1 MKESVLKTFWRDTY
15 QSKSPIPFI
24 ISVQVII
31 FVLIHLFDLLKEV
44 NLLQISLYDY
54 ATDYLSLPLSFSQ
67 FLTQPW
73 SIITYPFLY
82 TGLFQLLFD
91 CLWLYWMGNI
101 FLNFLNKRQFL
112 FLYFS
117 TVFLGACL
125 YLGLGV
131 IPILQN
137 SVQLSFH
144 TSTFALGA
152 VVAAVATLAPRYEVR
167 LLLIGSVSLKTIA
180 LIYICIELIFTGL
193 MNKAGGISFLA
204 AAGWGVLFI
213 RLLQQGKDLSLLKW
227 RNPIKKP
234 TMKVMHQ
241 GKTASISNS
250 SYRHVSDLPNQAEI
264 DEILDKISV
273 GGYESLTSREKEVL
287 FQASKDDK

>member
-44 NLLQISLYDY
+44 NLLEVSLYDY
-54 ATDYLSLPLSFSQ
+54 AADYLSLPLSFSQ

-101 FLNFLNKRQFL
+101 FLNFLNRRQFL

-117 TVFLGACL
+117 AIFLGACL
-125 YLGLGV
+125 YLGLGF

-152 VVAAVATLAPRYEVR
+152 VVASVATLAPRYEVR
-167 LLLIGSVSLKTIA
+167 LLLLGTVSLKTIA
-180 LIYICIELIFTGL
+180 LIYICIELVFTGL

-204 AAGWGVLFI
+204 TACWGILFI
-213 RLLQQGKDLSLLKW
+213 RSLHRGKDLSLLKW
-227 RNPIKKP
+227 EKTIKKSK
-234 TMKVMHQ
+234 MKVVHQ
-241 GKTASISNS
+241 SKTASTTYS
-250 SYRHVSDLPNQAEI
+250 SYRHTSDLPNQAEI

-287 FQASKDDK
+287 FKASKDDK